1 MPTLVQEKT
10 TQAIAI
16 LNELNIDC
24 WLTFARESAA
34 GIDPVLPLIY
44 GHHVT
49 WQSAFLLFRTGERIA
64 ILGRYDSDNARN
76 CGAYDEVS
84 GYDEGVSGPLVSGP
98 LLAALRRLDPQQIA
112 LNYSANDAHADGLG
126 HGLYLQL
133 MAYFADTPFA
143 ERVISAEPIISA
155 LRGRKTSVEVERI
168 RQAIRTTDELYNRTY
183 EFADVG
189 MSERAIGEY
198 MHEQMDALGLETSW
212 ERESC
217 PAVNAGPDTPIGHLG
232 PGDVRVAT
240 GQLLHFDFG
249 LRQDDYCS
257 DIQRVIYFLADGE
270 GQPPAPVQ
278 RAFETVT
285 RAIQAA
291 VGFMRPGVL
300 GYEVDAVARKVIT
313 DAGYPEF
320 RYATGHQV
328 GRSAHDGGGLLAPLW
343 ERYGE
348 TPKMPLEAGQV
359 YAVEPGLFVEGY
371 GYMGIE
377 ENVLVTEIG
386 AEFLGEPQRALVVK

>member
-1 MPTLVQEKT
+1 MPNTLIQEKV

-16 LNELNIDC
+16 LNELEIDC

-49 WQSAFLLFRTGERIA
+49 WQSAFLLFRSGERIA
-64 ILGRYDSDNARN
+64 ILGRYDADNARN
-76 CGAYDEVS
+76 SGAYDEVI
-84 GYDEGVSGPLVSGP
+84 GYDQGVSGP
-98 LLAALRRLDPQQIA
+98 LLAALDRLSPRQIA
-112 LNYSANDAHADGLG
+112 LNFSANDAHADGLG

-133 MAYFADTPFA
+133 MAYFAGTPFA
-143 ERVISAEPIISA
+143 ERVIAAESIITR
-155 LRGRKTSVEVERI
+155 LRGRKTAVEIERI
-168 RQAIRTTDELYNRTY
+168 RQAIRTTFELYNRTY
-183 EFADVG
+183 EFADPG
-189 MSERAIGEY
+189 MSERAIGGY

-212 ERESC
+212 ERDSC

-232 PGDVRVAT
+232 PGDVRVQA

-249 LRQDDYCS
+249 LREEEYCS
-257 DIQRVIYFLADGE
+257 DIQRVMYFLAEGE
-270 GQPPAPVQ
+270 SRPPQPVQ

-291 VGFMRPGVL
+291 VDFMRPGVL
-300 GYEVDAVARKVIT
+300 GYEVDAVARKSIT

-328 GRSAHDGGGLLAPLW
+328 GRSAHDGGGVLAPLW
-343 ERYGE
+343 ERYGD
-348 TPKMPLEAGQV
+348 TPKMALEAGQV

-377 ENVLVTEIG
+377 ENVLVTEDG
-386 AEFLGEPQRALVVK
+386 AVFLGEPQRELVVK

>member
-16 LNELNIDC
+16 LNELKIDC

-49 WQSAFLLFRTGERIA
+49 WQSAFLLCRSGERIA
-64 ILGRYDSDNARN
+64 ILGRFDAENARN
-76 CGAYDEVS
+76 CGAYNEVI
-84 GYDEGVSGPLVSGP
+84 GYDEGVSGP

-133 MAYFADTPFA
+133 LAYLAGTPYA
-143 ERVISAEPIISA
+143 ERLISAEPIISA
-155 LRGRKTSVEVERI
+155 LRGRKSSEEIERI
-168 RQAIRTTDELYNRTY
+168 RQAIRTTYELYNRTY
-183 EFADVG
+183 EYAAVG
-189 MSERAIGEY
+189 MSARVIGAY
-198 MHEQMDALGLETSW
+198 MHAQMDALGLETSW
-212 ERESC
+212 ERASC
-217 PAVNAGPDTPIGHLG
+217 PAVNAGPHTPIGHLG
-232 PGDVRVAT
+232 PGDVRVET

-257 DIQRVIYFLADGE
+257 DIQRVMYFLAAGE
-270 GQPPAPVQ
+270 HQPPEPVQ
-278 RAFETVT
+278 RAFDTVT

-291 VGFMRPGVL
+291 VAFMRPGVP
-300 GYEVDAVARKVIT
+300 GYEVDAVARAVIT

-328 GRSAHDGGGLLAPLW
+328 GRSAHDGGGVLAPLW
-343 ERYGE
+343 ERYGD
-348 TPKMPLEAGQV
+348 TPKMALEAGQV

-377 ENVLVTEIG
+377 ENVLVTETG
-386 AEFLGEPQRALVVK
+386 AEFLGEPQWELIVK

>member
-1 MPTLVQEKT
+1 MPNTLVQEKV
-10 TQAIAI
+10 TQSIAI
-16 LNELNIDC
+16 LNELKIDC

-44 GHHVT
+44 GHHIT
-49 WQSAFLLFRTGERIA
+49 WQSAFLLLRSGERIA

-76 CGAYDEVS
+76 CGAYDEVI
-84 GYDEGVSGPLVSGP
+84 GYDQGVSGPLLEV
-98 LLAALRRLDPQQIA
+98 LRRFDPQQIA

-126 HGLYLQL
+126 HGLYRQL
-133 MAYFADTPFA
+133 LAYWEGTPFA
-143 ERVISAEPIISA
+143 ERVISAEPIITR
-155 LRGRKTSVEVERI
+155 LRGRKTAVEIERI
-168 RQAIRTTDELYNRTY
+168 RQAIRTTFELYNRTY
-183 EFADVG
+183 EFADAG
-189 MSERAIGEY
+189 ISERAIGAY

-212 ERESC
+212 ERDSC

-232 PGDVRVAT
+232 PGDTRVAT

-257 DIQRVIYFLADGE
+257 DIQRVMYFLAEGE
-270 GQPPAPVQ
+270 RQPPQPVQ

-285 RAIQAA
+285 RAIQTA
-291 VGFMRPGVL
+291 VDCMRPGVL

-328 GRSAHDGGGLLAPLW
+328 GRSAHDGGG
-343 ERYGE
+343 
-348 TPKMPLEAGQV
+348 
-359 YAVEPGLFVEGY
+359 
-371 GYMGIE
+371 
-377 ENVLVTEIG
+377 EIG
-386 AEFLGEPQRALVVK
+386 RAHV

>member
-1 MPTLVQEKT
+1 MPTLIQEKV

-16 LNELNIDC
+16 LNELEIDC

-49 WQSAFLLFRTGERIA
+49 WQSAFLLFRSGERIA
-64 ILGRYDSDNARN
+64 ILGRYDADNARN
-76 CGAYDEVS
+76 SGAYDEVI
-84 GYDEGVSGPLVSGP
+84 GYDEGVSAP
-98 LLAALRRLDPQQIA
+98 LLAALERLNPRQIA
-112 LNYSANDAHADGLG
+112 LNFSANDAHADGLG

-133 MAYFADTPFA
+133 MAYFAGTPYA
-143 ERVISAEPIISA
+143 ERVISAEPIVTR
-155 LRGRKTSVEVERI
+155 LRGRKTPVEIERI
-168 RQAIRTTDELYNRTY
+168 RAAIATTFELYNRTY
-183 EFADVG
+183 EFADAG
-189 MSERAIGEY
+189 MSERAIGGY
-198 MHEQMDALGLETSW
+198 MHAQMDALGLETSW

-232 PGDVRVAT
+232 PGDVRVQT

-249 LRQDDYCS
+249 LRQEEYCS
-257 DIQRVIYFLADGE
+257 DIQRVMYFLADGE
-270 GQPPAPVQ
+270 RQPPAPVQ

-291 VGFMRPGVL
+291 VDFMRPGVL
-300 GYEVDAVARKVIT
+300 GYEVDAVARRVIT

-328 GRSAHDGGGLLAPLW
+328 GRSAHDGGGVLAPLW
-343 ERYGE
+343 ERYGD
-348 TPKMPLEAGQV
+348 TPKMALEAGQV

-377 ENVLVTEIG
+377 ENVLVTENG
-386 AEFLGEPQRALVVK
+386 AIFLGEPQRELVVK

>member
-1 MPTLVQEKT
+1 MPTLIQEKV

-16 LNELNIDC
+16 LNELEIDC

-49 WQSAFLLFRTGERIA
+49 WQSAFLLFRSGERIA
-64 ILGRYDSDNARN
+64 ILGRFDADNARN
-76 CGAYDEVS
+76 SGAYDEVI
-84 GYDEGVSGPLVSGP
+84 GYDEGVSGPLLDV
-98 LLAALRRLDPQQIA
+98 LRRLDPQQIA
-112 LNYSANDAHADGLG
+112 LNFSANDAHADGLG

-133 MAYFADTPFA
+133 MAYFAETPFA
-143 ERVISAEPIISA
+143 GRVISAEPIVTR
-155 LRGRKTSVEVERI
+155 LRGRKTAVEIERI
-168 RQAIRTTDELYNRTY
+168 RAAIRTTFELYNRTY
-183 EFADVG
+183 EFADAG
-189 MSERAIGEY
+189 MSERTIGAY
-198 MHEQMDALGLETSW
+198 MHEELDVLGLETSW
-212 ERESC
+212 ERDSC

-232 PGDVRVAT
+232 PGDVRVQT

-257 DIQRVIYFLADGE
+257 DIQRVMYFLGE
-270 GQPPAPVQ
+270 GERQPPQPVQ

-285 RAIQAA
+285 RAIRAA
-291 VGFMRPGVL
+291 VAFMRPGVL

-328 GRSAHDGGGLLAPLW
+328 GRSAHDGGGVLAPLW
-343 ERYGE
+343 ERYGD

-377 ENVLVTEIG
+377 ENVLVTEEG
-386 AEFLGEPQRALVVK
+386 AVFLGEPQRELVVK

>member
-1 MPTLVQEKT
+1 MPNTLVQEKV

-16 LNELNIDC
+16 LNETKIDC

-44 GHHVT
+44 GHQVT
-49 WQSAFLLFRTGERIA
+49 WQSAFLLFRTGERVA

-76 CGAYDEVS
+76 CGAYDEVI
-84 GYDEGVSGPLVSGP
+84 GYDQGVSGPLLDVLG
-98 LLAALRRLDPQQIA
+98 RLDPQQIA

-126 HGLYLQL
+126 YGLYRQL
-133 MAYFADTPFA
+133 MDYFRDTPYA
-143 ERVISAEPIISA
+143 ERVISAEPIVTR
-155 LRGRKTSVEVERI
+155 LRGRKTVVEIERI
-168 RQAIRTTDELYNRTY
+168 RQAIRTTLELYNRTY
-183 EFADVG
+183 EFADAG
-189 MSERAIGEY
+189 MSERAIGGY
-198 MHEQMDALGLETSW
+198 MHEQMDALDLETSW

-232 PGDVRVAT
+232 VGDMRVAT

-257 DIQRVIYFLADGE
+257 DIQRVMYFLADGE
-270 GQPPAPVQ
+270 SQPPEPVQ

-285 RAIQAA
+285 QAIQAA
-291 VGFMRPGVL
+291 VDFMRPGVL
-300 GYEVDAVARKVIT
+300 GHEVDAVARAVIT

-328 GRSAHDGGGLLAPLW
+328 GRSAHDGGGVLAPLW
-343 ERYGE
+343 ERYGD
-348 TPKMPLEAGQV
+348 TPKMALEAGQV

-377 ENVLVTEIG
+377 ENVLVTDDG
-386 AEFLGEPQRALVVK
+386 AVFLGEPQRELVVK

>member
-1 MPTLVQEKT
+1 MPTLVQEKV
-10 TQAIAI
+10 TQSIAI

-49 WQSAFLLFRTGERIA
+49 WQSAFLLFRSGERIA
-64 ILGRYDSDNARN
+64 ILGRFDADNARN
-76 CGAYDEVS
+76 CGAYDEVI
-84 GYDEGVSGPLVSGP
+84 GYDQGVSGPLLDV
-98 LLAALRRLDPQQIA
+98 LRRLDPQQIA

-126 HGLYLQL
+126 HGLFLQL
-133 MAYFADTPFA
+133 MDYFAGTPFA
-143 ERVISAEPIISA
+143 ERVISAEPIVTR
-155 LRGRKTSVEVERI
+155 LRGRKTGVEVERI
-168 RQAIRTTDELYNRTY
+168 RQAIRTTFELYNRTY
-183 EFADVG
+183 EFADAG
-189 MSERAIGEY
+189 MSERAIGAY

-212 ERESC
+212 ERDSC

-232 PGDVRVAT
+232 PGDMRVQT

-257 DIQRVIYFLADGE
+257 DIQRVMYFLAEGE
-270 GQPPAPVQ
+270 RQPPEPVQ

-300 GYEVDAVARKVIT
+300 GHEVDAVARKVIT

-328 GRSAHDGGGLLAPLW
+328 GRSAHDGGGVLAPLW
-343 ERYGE
+343 ERYGD
-348 TPKMPLEAGQV
+348 TPKMALEAGQV

-377 ENVLVTEIG
+377 ENVLVTDDG
-386 AEFLGEPQRALVVK
+386 AEFLGEPQPALVVK

>member
-1 MPTLVQEKT
+1 MPTLIQEKV

-16 LNELNIDC
+16 LNELEIDC

-49 WQSAFLLFRTGERIA
+49 WQSAFLLFRSGERIA
-64 ILGRYDSDNARN
+64 ILGRYDADNARN
-76 CGAYDEVS
+76 SGAYDEVI
-84 GYDEGVSGPLVSGP
+84 GYDEGVSAP
-98 LLAALRRLDPQQIA
+98 LLAALERLKPRQIA
-112 LNYSANDAHADGLG
+112 LNFSANDAHADGLG

-133 MAYFADTPFA
+133 MAYFAGTPYA
-143 ERVISAEPIISA
+143 ERVISAEPIVTR
-155 LRGRKTSVEVERI
+155 LRGRKTPVEIERI
-168 RQAIRTTDELYNRTY
+168 RAAIATTFELYNRTY
-183 EFADVG
+183 EFADAG
-189 MSERAIGEY
+189 MSERAIGAY
-198 MHEQMDALGLETSW
+198 MHAQMDALGLETSW

-232 PGDVRVAT
+232 PGDMRVQT

-249 LRQDDYCS
+249 LRQEEYCS
-257 DIQRVIYFLADGE
+257 DIQRVMYFLADGE
-270 GQPPAPVQ
+270 RQPPAPVQ

-291 VGFMRPGVL
+291 VDFMRPGVL
-300 GYEVDAVARKVIT
+300 GYEVDAVARRVIT

-328 GRSAHDGGGLLAPLW
+328 GRSAHDGGGVLAPLW
-343 ERYGE
+343 ERYGD
-348 TPKMPLEAGQV
+348 TPKMALEAGQV

-377 ENVLVTEIG
+377 ENVLVTENG
-386 AEFLGEPQRALVVK
+386 AIFLGEPQRELVVK